1 MRRNGL
7 GSRVVARLAER
18 DRAQPHNVYHLVVED
33 EPERRIPEPVRAR
46 PRQYAV
52 VVVGRR

>member
-1 MRRNGL
+1 MRRTGL

-18 DRAQPHNVYHLVVED
+18 DRSNSSSVHYHVVED
-33 EPERRIPEPVRAR
+33 DPDRRIPEPARTR
-46 PRQYAV
+46 PRNYAV

>member
-18 DRAQPHNVYHLVVED
+18 DRAQTQNVYHLVVED
-33 EPERRIPEPVRAR
+33 EPQRRIPEPARSR

>member
-1 MRRNGL
+1 MRRTGL

-18 DRAQPHNVYHLVVED
+18 DRSSSSSVHYHVVEED
-33 EPERRIPEPVRAR
+33 PDRRIPEPARTR

>member
-1 MRRNGL
+1 
-7 GSRVVARLAER
+7 VARLAER
-18 DRAQPHNVYHLVVED
+18 DRSQPQNVYHLVVED
-33 EPERRIPEPVRAR
+33 EPERRIPEPAR